1 MIRQTASIA
10 SALGRRSAR
19 AFIRPS
25 AAMADQTIR
34 SFAVPT
40 KVEYD
45 IIPKSDLGPVEEF
58 SVIFTNRSL
67 NLMAPP
73 FQKVMTDLNSLLK
86 QTYGAAK
93 AVIIPGSG
101 TYGMEATARQFG
113 TNKKCMVIRNG
124 WFSFRWTEIFEFG
137 DIPSETIV
145 HKARPIDPTGDPS
158 NRSYTP
164 IPIDELIE
172 SIRTEKPDVLFAPH
186 TETSTGILLS
196 DDYITKA
203 ADAMHEIGG
212 LFVLDC
218 VASGTVWADMEKL
231 GHDVVISAPQKG
243 WTGPA
248 CAGLVMLSDRASKVM
263 DEGDFGTSFSM
274 SLKKWSAIM
283 DAYEAGGF
291 GYHTTMPTDALRDY
305 HEISVETMEFG
316 MQKLNDAQI
325 ELGARARE
333 MFESKGLKSV
343 AGRGFESAG
352 VLVFYSPDG
361 MSNLKILNRF
371 KDHGIQIAMGVP
383 WRIDEPEGLNTFRI
397 GLFGL
402 DKLADIEGTLATME
416 KAVDHVMA
424 DERKAQALKDAM
436 KAGVDPRYAA

>member
-1 MIRQTASIA
+1 M
-10 SALGRRSAR
+10 G
-19 AFIRPS
+19 
-25 AAMADQTIR
+25 
-34 SFAVPT
+34 
-40 KVEYD
+40 
-45 IIPKSDLGPVEEF
+45 
-58 SVIFTNRSL
+58 
-67 NLMAPP
+67 
-73 FQKVMTDLNSLLK
+73 
-86 QTYGAAK
+86 
-93 AVIIPGSG
+93 
-101 TYGMEATARQFG
+101 
-113 TNKKCMVIRNG
+113 
-124 WFSFRWTEIFEFG
+124 
-137 DIPSETIV
+137 
-145 HKARPIDPTGDPS
+145 
-158 NRSYTP
+158 
-164 IPIDELIE
+164 
-172 SIRTEKPDVLFAPH
+172 PH

-212 LFVLDC
+212 LFILDC

-231 GHDVVISAPQKG
+231 GHDAVISAPQKG

-248 CAGLVMLSDRASKVM
+248 CAGLVMLSERAAKVM
-263 DEGDFGTSFSM
+263 DE
-274 SLKKWSAIM
+274 
-283 DAYEAGGF
+283 GGF

-416 KAVDHVMA
+416 KAVDHVMT